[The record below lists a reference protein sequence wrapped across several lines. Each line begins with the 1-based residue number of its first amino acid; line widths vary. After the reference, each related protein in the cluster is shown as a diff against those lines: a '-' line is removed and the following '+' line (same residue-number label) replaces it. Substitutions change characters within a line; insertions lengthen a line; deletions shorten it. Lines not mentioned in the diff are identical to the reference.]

1 MAFIT
6 TEQLTYI
13 YGQSTPYEKTALD
26 HVNISIE
33 KGEIIGIMGH
43 TGSGKSTLV
52 QHFNGLIR
60 PTSGRVLV
68 DGVDIWERPKE
79 IRSVRFRVGLVFQY
93 PEYQLFDETCQKD
106 IGYGPRN
113 MGLSE
118 QEIEERVR
126 EAAERLEIPNE
137 ILQKSPFD
145 LSGGE
150 KRRVAIAG
158 VLAMRPDG
166 LVLDEPTAGLDPQGR
181 KTVMD
186 LIERYRCET
195 RAAVIFVS
203 HSMEHI
209 ASIADRVLVMNQ
221 GKVELFD
228 TVPNVFSQYAR
239 LKELGLNIP
248 AVTEIFLRLKEQGI
262 DVGKGIYTVDDG
274 VKALSQLC
282 QGRVHHG

>member
-60 PTSGRVLV
+60 PTSGRVFV
-68 DGVDIWERPKE
+68 DGIDIWERPKE

-118 QEIEERVR
+118 QETKERVR
-126 EAAERLEIPNE
+126 EAAERLEISNE

-158 VLAMRPDG
+158 VLAMRPDV

-181 KTVMD
+181 KTVME
-186 LIERYRCET
+186 LIERYRRET
-195 RAAVIFVS
+195 GAAVIFVS

-228 TVPNVFSQYAR
+228 TVSNVFSQYTR

-262 DVGKGIYTVDDG
+262 DVGKGIYTVDEG

-282 QGRVHHG
+282 EGRMRRG